1 MMKNNKKLLI
11 FQNMAQ
17 SVIKKLD
24 KINKHKPKL
33 IAKTMMLKNKIN
45 RQNLYNSKEKN
56 ME

>member
-1 MMKNNKKLLI
+1 MKNNKKLLI